1 MNWAD
6 FSDRRIRICCPA
18 NNKKLWTKIKVH
30 SFFIFDKVLS
40 ISEKMSIDWF
50 FISLRQSTSPKLIHA
65 YTAFGIWDVM
75 CQNGYFMIGEVFIR
89 NISDFRLKAHLS
101 GIFFSGC
108 ASCFF
113 TSFFIFIISPSVSVV
128 EYARNSYR
136 EAEKEIIIF
145 SGGCKKRFF
154 LMILILYF

>member
-18 NNKKLWTKIKVH
+18 NNKKLWTEIKVH

-40 ISEKMSIDWF
+40 ISEKNEYWLIFYFPQTVDFTEINTRVHRVRDLRRHVPKRIFYDRRGVHSKYLGFSFKNAFIRYIFFWLCVMF
-50 FISLRQSTSPKLIHA
+50 FISL
-65 YTAFGIWDVM
+65 
-75 CQNGYFMIGEVFIR
+75 FI
-89 NISDFRLKAHLS
+89 S
-101 GIFFSGC
+101 
-108 ASCFF
+108 
-113 TSFFIFIISPSVSVV
+113 IISPSVSVV
-128 EYARNSYR
+128 KYARNSYR

>member
-1 MNWAD
+1 MNWAG

-18 NNKKLWTKIKVH
+18 NNKKTVNENKSSQLFYFWQSLVDIW
-30 SFFIFDKVLS
+30 
-40 ISEKMSIDWF
+40 KMSIDWF
-50 FISLRQSTSPKLIHA
+50 FIFLRQSTSPKLIHA

-75 CQNGYFMIGEVFIR
+75 CPNGYFMIGEMFIR
-89 NISDFRLKAHLS
+89 NISDFPLKAHLS

-128 EYARNSYR
+128 KYARNSYR